1 MHSIRD
7 YIKLYENIFT
17 PKECDTIIDEYK
29 DCHFWRLA
37 TVGSKSSEDYDIRN
51 CDIINTSQSCVI
63 NKNVDQR
70 KSIDTM
76 IFEGVNKALLRYCD
90 KFSFCRVNNDSG
102 YNILRYKTG
111 GFYRQHVDNS
121 SDLPRT
127 VAMSINLNGDYVGG
141 ELAFFDGKL
150 HVRGGVGS
158 VVMFPANFMYPHQI
172 LDVTKGTR
180 YSIVTW
186 VT

>member
-1 MHSIRD
+1 MTLLRD

-17 PKECDTIIDEYK
+17 PEECGIIIDEYR
-29 DCHFWRLA
+29 DSHSWHSAR
-37 TVGSKSSEDYDIRN
+37 VGSKSSENYDIRN
-51 CDIINTSQSCVI
+51 CDIINMSESCVI
-63 NKNVDQR
+63 NENVDQR

-76 IFEGVNKALLRYCD
+76 IFERVNKALLRYCD
-90 KFSFCRVNNDSG
+90 KFPLCRVANDSG
-102 YNILRYKTG
+102 YDLLRYKTG
-111 GFYRQHVDNS
+111 GFYKQHTDS
-121 SDLPRT
+121 FKEQPRT

-141 ELAFFDGKL
+141 ELVFFDGKL

-186 VT
+186 LT